1 MLDKLTKS
9 YPDSITKLNFYIN
22 NTFKQIDNVNSSHLL
37 LDYLRDNGY
46 TGTKLGCGEGGC
58 GACTV
63 VIAEYNDVKKLI
75 KYRSANACLLPL
87 CAVHNKQ
94 VITVE
99 GIGCPDKPHSI
110 QVNLNLN
117 FTI

>member
-1 MLDKLTKS
+1 MLDRLNKL
-9 YPDSITKLNFYIN
+9 YPKCNTSLEFYVN
-22 NTFKQIDNVNSSHLL
+22 NSFKQIENVNASCLL
-37 LDYLRDNGY
+37 LDYLRENGY

-58 GACTV
+58 GACTI
-63 VIAEYNDVKKLI
+63 VIAEYDSIKNLI
-75 KYRSANACLLPL
+75 KYRTANSCLLPL

-110 QVNLNLN
+110 QVNI
-117 FTI
+117 FYIIC

>member
-1 MLDKLTKS
+1 MDKLIKLYENSQTHLEFHLNNS
-9 YPDSITKLNFYIN
+9 YVKIS
-22 NTFKQIDNVNSSHLL
+22 NVDPTQLL
-37 LDYLRDNGY
+37 LDYLRENGY

-63 VIAEYNDVKKLI
+63 VIGEYDRTKQLI
-75 KYRSANACLLPL
+75 KYRTANSCLLPL

-99 GIGCPDKPHSI
+99 GIGCPNKPHPV
-110 QVNLNLN
+110 QVN
-117 FTI
+117 I